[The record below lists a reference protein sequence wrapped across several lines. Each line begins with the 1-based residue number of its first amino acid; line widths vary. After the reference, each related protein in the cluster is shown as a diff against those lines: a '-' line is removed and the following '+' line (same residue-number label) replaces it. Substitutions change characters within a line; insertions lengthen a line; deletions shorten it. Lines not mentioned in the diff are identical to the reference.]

1 MATDTKLDSLV
12 INYLTQS
19 QYNTAKTNGKLNA
32 NQIYMTPASTGI
44 AVETWEPTITAA
56 SGWEIGLNKFYK
68 IGKMIYFEINVGVT
82 SNKSLIQGMTYE
94 CCTLTKPTAD
104 TIQSFAGKRYDTMIG
119 NASSDEDCHV
129 ASLAIWEKQSN
140 GIDYKCNLCCTK
152 KFTLEPPDEGVFY
165 NFNWIQLSGW
175 IFLS

>member
-19 QYNTAKTNGKLNA
+19 QYDNAKSSGTLNA
-32 NQIYMTPASTGI
+32 DQIYMTPANIGT

-56 SGWEIGLNKFYK
+56 TDWKIGSKKFYK
-68 IGKMIYFEINVGVT
+68 IGKMIYFEISVGVT
-82 SNKSLIQGMTYE
+82 SSKSLTQGMTYE

-104 TIQSFAGKRYDTMIG
+104 TIQSFAGTRYDTMIS
-119 NASSDEDCHV
+119 NASRDEDCHV
-129 ASLAIWEKQSN
+129 ASLAAWKKQSN
-140 GIDYKCNLCCTK
+140 GTDYKCNLCCTK
-152 KFTLEPPDEGVFY
+152 NFTLNTPDDGVYY
-165 NFNWIQLSGW
+165 NFNWLQLSGW

>member
-19 QYNTAKTNGKLNA
+19 QYDNAKSSGTLNA
-32 NQIYMTPASTGI
+32 NEIYMTPASTGA

-56 SGWEIGLNKFYK
+56 NGWKIGSKHFYK
-68 IGKMIYFEINVGVT
+68 IGKMIYFEISVGVT
-82 SNKSLIQGMTYE
+82 SSKSLIQGMTYE
-94 CCTLTKPTAD
+94 CCTLTKPIAD
-104 TIQSFAGKRYDTMIG
+104 TIQRFAGTRYDTMID

-129 ASLAIWEKQSN
+129 ASLASWKKQSN
-140 GIDYKCNLCCTK
+140 GTDYKCNLCCTK
-152 KFTLEPPDEGVFY
+152 NFTLETPSEGVFY
-165 NFNWIQLSGW
+165 NFNWLQLSGW

>member
-1 MATDTKLDSLV
+1 MATNTKLDSLV

-19 QYNTAKTNGKLNA
+19 QYDSAKNAGTLNA
-32 NQIYMTPASTGI
+32 NQIYMTPANTGM
-44 AVETWEPTITAA
+44 AVETWEPTITAE
-56 SGWEIGLNKFYK
+56 SGWKLGSKKFYK

-104 TIQSFAGKRYDTMIG
+104 TIQSFAGTRYDTMIS

-129 ASLAIWEKQSN
+129 ASFFFWKKQSN
-140 GIDYKCNLCCTK
+140 GTDYKCNICCTR
-152 KFTLEPPDEGVFY
+152 KFTLNTPDGGVFY
-165 NFNWIQLSGW
+165 NYNWLQLSGW

>member
-1 MATDTKLDSLV
+1 MATDTKLNSLV

-19 QYNTAKTNGKLNA
+19 QYDTAKTNGKLNA
-32 NQIYMTPASTGI
+32 NQIYMTPANTGM
-44 AVETWEPTITAA
+44 AVKTWEPTITAA
-56 SGWEIGLNKFYK
+56 SGWKLGSKKFYK

-82 SNKSLIQGMTYE
+82 SNKSLIQGLTYE

-104 TIQSFAGKRYDTMIG
+104 TIQSFAGTRYDTMIS

-129 ASLAIWEKQSN
+129 ASLFFWKKQSN
-140 GIDYKCNLCCTK
+140 GTDYKCNICCTR
-152 KFTLEPPDEGVFY
+152 KFTLNTPDEGVFY
-165 NFNWIQLSGW
+165 NYNWLQLSGW